1 MSASEPESASGPKQN
16 PVVVYLRAKGVITV
30 PQPIR
35 EQLGLDIDDQLIVTV
50 ENRRIILTPAAVVP
64 RDQAWFHTPEWQA
77 KEAEADADK
86 AAGRATHY
94 PNNEALL
101 ASLENRTHEEAA
113 EDPAERG

>member
-1 MSASEPESASGPKQN
+1 MSASEPESASTAKQN
-16 PVVVYLRAKGVITV
+16 PIVVYLRAKGVITI

-50 ENRRIILTPAAVVP
+50 ENGRIILTPAAVVP

-86 AAGRATHY
+86 AAGRYTRY
-94 PNNEALL
+94 DNDESFL
-101 ASLENRTHEEAA
+101 ASLDTEKEA
-113 EDPAERG
+113 